1 MIIFGEAKRRLDEI
15 ENTLKE
21 SFQRVKQDNQALSQ
35 WISYLY
41 NQNNDLV
48 QKNQQMNN
56 VVRHLHHTVLEV
68 KRQHQN
74 QLTRQDVR
82 TIIDSHYSMQ
92 PLLDK
97 LKLIDER
104 LTKIEQA
111 RAQKPAQPS
120 FLQQP
125 KSTFL
130 QEKVVRRITK
140 RSKDYLKTF
149 VQNII
154 QKYGKISAL
163 QIRDMVVEE
172 QGLCSKS
179 SFYRI
184 LEELEQENTVGVIV
198 GKKEKTYISKQKTAQ
213 I

>member
-1 MIIFGEAKRRLDEI
+1 M

-21 SFQRVKQDNQALSQ
+21 SFQRVKQDNHALSQ
-35 WISYLY
+35 WVSYLY
-41 NQNNDLV
+41 SQNNELH

-56 VVRHLHHTVLEV
+56 AVRHLHHTVLEV

-74 QLTRQDVR
+74 QLSREDVR
-82 TIIDSHYSMQ
+82 TIIDSHYSIQ

-104 LTKIEQA
+104 LTKIEQS
-111 RAQKPAQPS
+111 RAQKPVIQHQY
-120 FLQQP
+120 QQP
-125 KSTFL
+125 KPTFL
-130 QEKVVRRITK
+130 QEKVVRKITK

-184 LEELEQENTVGVIV
+184 LEELEQEKAVGVVV
-198 GKKEKTYISKQKTAQ
+198 GKKEKTYFSKQKTAQ